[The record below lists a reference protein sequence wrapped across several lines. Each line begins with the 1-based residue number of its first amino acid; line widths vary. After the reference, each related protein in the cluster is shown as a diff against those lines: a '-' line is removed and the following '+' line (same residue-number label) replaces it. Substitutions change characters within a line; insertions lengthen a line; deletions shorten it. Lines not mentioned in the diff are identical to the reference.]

1 MQRARVP
8 SLARE
13 LDSNVSQQRLQTPCE
28 SVLVSQSCPTLYD
41 PMDCSPPVSS
51 VHGISQA
58 GILEWVAILF
68 SRVLPD
74 LGIKPGS
81 PALQVD
87 SLPSEPP
94 RKPRLDTCKSL
105 RWLGMRE

>member
-94 RKPRLDTCKSL
+94 RKPRSL
-105 RWLGMRE
+105 VY